1 MAYAQVGIET
11 GVHGASPHQLVQM
24 LFDGLLE
31 SLAQARGAIVAGD
44 LPARG
49 RALRR
54 AIAIVDEGLRGA
66 LDLERGGELAGNLQ
80 ELYGYVVMRLT
91 QAHAT
96 SDPALLDE
104 CQRLIQPLREAWNA
118 IKPQRLAA

>member
-1 MAYAQVGIET
+1 MAGIAIRT
-11 GVHGASPHQLVQM
+11 AALALVA
-24 LFDGLLE
+24 GIGGGIVAAG
-31 SLAQARGAIVAGD
+31 AQARGALGAGAR
-44 LPARG
+44 PARG

-54 AIAIVDEGLRGA
+54 ASAIIDEGLRGA

-80 ELYGYVVMRLT
+80 ELYTYIVMRLT
-91 QAHAT
+91 QAHAN

-104 CQRLIQPLREAWNA
+104 CQRLIQPLREAWSA